1 MAGSD
6 KSKTGGW
13 RFFLWWMLAFLGF
26 PLGGLLALVLVGSV
40 EGVASGALGG
50 ALAGAVIGGAQW
62 LVLRR
67 YMRVGPEWVLATALG
82 VAIGDA
88 IGALLTG
95 AGTGIGALLITGLA
109 TGVAVG
115 LLQWGLFLRGWLLLA
130 SLWPPVVAI
139 AWPLGWTV
147 TWSVGVDVERSYYV
161 FGASGALVCAAV
173 TGLAMLLMLRGRTR
187 FGPLLTSSSITDIP
201 TGPVPKTT

>member
-6 KSKTGGW
+6 ELRAGGW

-50 ALAGAVIGGAQW
+50 ALAGAVIGAAQW

-67 YMRVGPEWVLATALG
+67 YMRVGPEWILATALG

-88 IGALLTG
+88 LGALLTG
-95 AGTGIGALLITGLA
+95 AGTGLGSLLIIGLA

-115 LLQWGLFLRGWLLLA
+115 LLQWALFLRGRLLRA

-139 AWPLGWTV
+139 AWPVGWTV
-147 TWSVGVDVERSYYV
+147 TWAFGIDVERGYYA
-161 FGASGALVCAAV
+161 FGASGALVFAAI
-173 TGLAMLLMLRGRTR
+173 TGLATLLMLRGRTR
-187 FGPLLTSSSITDIP
+187 
-201 TGPVPKTT
+201 